1 MRNAAPASASSAS
14 APVCR
19 ICWESTCE
27 ANGSDTFL
35 TPTPC
40 ACRDERSNVHQD
52 CLERWI
58 LEARSQG
65 RFDCGTV
72 CHACGANYAH
82 PALAET
88 VLSASAK
95 AAVPP
100 GDLRE
105 HDTREPIAIVGGTGY
120 VGRSVCLHLVN
131 HPTFRLGAV
140 VGSAATVGK
149 PFSAVFEK
157 KEEALVEHYGADLW
171 KPQQFPQ
178 EFMSVRVS
186 SVEEV
191 LKRGECR
198 VALSFI
204 APEHGE
210 IEDALGA
217 AGVKVFSISPHARF
231 DPANPL
237 SVPEANPETL
247 RDAVAAS
254 FADKRSDARSL
265 VKSPNCVT
273 CGVAVALKAL
283 DDVKKWGGVRDVAIT
298 TFQSLSGRGDAK
310 YPRELVM
317 GNVYPLK
324 GTVERTGE
332 YQKGEL
338 KRLMPGVERV
348 SVGAYRVPVQKGHL
362 VDVRVRFKRNPDWD
376 APPLAR
382 AENGAEEDEEK
393 QRTDEKMR
401 ETRPLARKPTALEIK
416 EAFERFDPLRDAPLP
431 SKPRRA
437 IVVKPLD
444 VPSATSAGPAFSSA
458 AAAAPPRLGTPRP
471 KDDCEFENG
480 MAICVGNIDVEDD
493 CFDVAFCVVVNNVAR
508 GAWGAAM
515 LNAEYWAYL
524 RNRKPGES
532 AFGNDE

>member
-1 MRNAAPASASSAS
+1 M
-14 APVCR
+14 
-19 ICWESTCE
+19 
-27 ANGSDTFL
+27 
-35 TPTPC
+35 
-40 ACRDERSNVHQD
+40 
-52 CLERWI
+52 
-58 LEARSQG
+58 
-65 RFDCGTV
+65 
-72 CHACGANYAH
+72 
-82 PALAET
+82 
-88 VLSASAK
+88 
-95 AAVPP
+95 
-100 GDLRE
+100 
-105 HDTREPIAIVGGTGY
+105 
-120 VGRSVCLHLVN
+120 CLHLVN

-140 VGSAATVGK
+140 VGSAATAGK

-171 KPQQFPQ
+171 KPQRFPQ

-191 LKRGECR
+191 IARGECR
-198 VALSFI
+198 AALSFI

-217 AGVKVFSISPHARF
+217 AGIKVFSISPHARF

-254 FADKRSDARSL
+254 FANKRKDARSL

-338 KRLMPGVERV
+338 KRLMPGVEKV

-362 VDVRVRFKRNPDWD
+362 VDVRVRFKRTNDFRD
-376 APPLAR
+376 SNSGAR
-382 AENGAEEDEEK
+382 TAK
-393 QRTDEKMR
+393 Q
-401 ETRPLARKPTALEIK
+401 PTAAEIK

-431 SKPRRA
+431 SKPRRVV
-437 IVVKPLD
+437 VVKPLD
-444 VPSATSAGPAFSSA
+444 APAGLGSSA
-458 AAAAPPRLGTPRP
+458 AAPPPPRLGTPRP
-471 KDDCEFENG
+471 KDDCDFENG
-480 MAICVGNIDVEDD
+480 MAVCVGNIDVEDD
-493 CFDVAFCVVVNNVAR
+493 CFDVAFCCLLYTSPSPR
-508 GAWGAAM
+508 DKRQSRM
-515 LNAEYWAYL
+515 
-524 RNRKPGES
+524 PSS
-532 AFGNDE
+532 A